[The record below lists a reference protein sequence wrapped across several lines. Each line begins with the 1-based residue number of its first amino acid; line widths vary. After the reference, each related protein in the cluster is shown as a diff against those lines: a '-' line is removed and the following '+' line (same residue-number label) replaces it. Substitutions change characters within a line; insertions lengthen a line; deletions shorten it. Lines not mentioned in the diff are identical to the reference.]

1 MERMTGYNQLD
12 QKQHEKEFS
21 DFCEQLLFRKSNHA
35 AIYTGSFFELPL
47 MYFLETFT
55 DVDSITYRRNICAI
69 KKGEPTPKEF
79 QGTVLIIHTEGSH
92 HGYARLYSKSHN
104 VPYTYA
110 IIPEEMPAQC
120 QVLLEISDI
129 STGFLNNS
137 TYVSKFLTNFHGLTR
152 DIVEAIWCP
161 NWPQVAN
168 EWKRRERRNG
178 WPLPCTVENIVN
190 NGCFLVAKPHKES
203 QYVGNEWRFSF
214 SEAELLL
221 IHTWNHVQM
230 YIYHILR
237 LIKSDVVNTCGGKG
251 MTFLTTYH
259 FKTLMLW
266 ACEEKTKEFW
276 SPDKVQSS
284 IQELILDMIELL
296 IEKQCRNYFMPGN
309 NMLDHLPDTHNFERE
324 VQFLMDSAELVHVYI
339 SNSVPATENR
349 LKESSMRIS
358 INMLL
363 LLQLKISFF
372 YTVDPSKPRRQRY
385 IPSSAIENSHL
396 FRSNFINLFKCLVIH
411 RRLGLEDFEVKL
423 DGMCE
428 VLRSIE
434 DYFRSAHEEHFD
446 GFTYVDISP
455 MENAHT
461 IIAKML
467 KVNIDSNG
475 RKEST
480 INNRQEADSNF
491 VDRKSTRSEIFNWKS
506 ESVERSEVVCLA
518 QMLLDVMNEQI
529 EKPLCF
535 HTAAYEANFYW
546 TIYGD
551 ERNDIAV
558 ESHKRA
564 LNICNK
570 WLSYADSIKNSLT
583 FKFGCGL
590 QGFPIIISNGW
601 SMIFDKY
608 IKVVLGFLS
617 LVKAV
622 TNSRSRSNYKLSDG
636 ETASYVIVHVYP
648 IEFLRYISDQCQID
662 LKNNCRLDYSFEFRD
677 DIAGLFLSAAIRII
691 TKLFEESTE
700 GFVHVSNNRLQ
711 LIDLLT

>member
-1 MERMTGYNQLD
+1 MTESSHLD
-12 QKQHEKEFS
+12 QERHEKKFS
-21 DFCEQLLFRKSNHA
+21 DFCEQLLFRKFNHA

-47 MYFLETFT
+47 IYFFATPT
-55 DVDSITYRRNICAI
+55 DIDSISYRRNTCAI

-79 QGTVLIIHTEGSH
+79 NGTVLFIKTEGSH
-92 HGYARLYSKSHN
+92 HGYARLFSKRN
-104 VPYTYA
+104 NTAFTYPT
-110 IIPEEMPAQC
+110 ILEYMPAHC
-120 QVLLEISDI
+120 QVLLETSDI
-129 STGFLNNS
+129 STGFLNRS

-161 NWPQVAN
+161 NWPQEAN

-324 VQFLMDSAELVHVYI
+324 VQFLIASVDLVHVYI

-491 VDRKSTRSEIFNWKS
+491 VDRRSMRTETWNWKS
-506 ESVERSEVVCLA
+506 ETIERSEVACLA
-518 QMLLDVMNEQI
+518 EMVLDVMNEQI

-546 TIYGD
+546 TIYGSG
-551 ERNDIAV
+551 RNEIALK
-558 ESHKRA
+558 SHKRA
-564 LNICNK
+564 LDICNK
-570 WLSYADSIKNSLT
+570 WLSYAESINNSMT
-583 FKFGCGL
+583 FTFGCGL

-601 SMIFDKY
+601 SAIFDKY
-608 IKVVLGFLS
+608 IKAMLGFLS
-617 LVKAV
+617 LVKAI
-622 TNSRSRSNYKLSDG
+622 TYSKSRLNYKLSDG
-636 ETASYVIVHVYP
+636 GTASHVIVHVYP
-648 IEFLRYISDQCQID
+648 IDFLRYVRDQCQIH
-662 LKNNCRLDYSFEFRD
+662 LKDYGRLGYSFQFRD
-677 DIAGLFLSAAIRII
+677 DIAGTFLCAAIRISI
-691 TKLFEESTE
+691 KFFEQST
-700 GFVHVSNNRLQ
+700 
-711 LIDLLT
+711 